1 MNHTVMMGRLVRDPQ
16 INYVQNSEGDEVAVA
31 NFRLAVD
38 RKFSDETD
46 FFPCSAF
53 GWLAEFAEQYLFQ
66 GIKVVVNGRMENNNY
81 TNKDGDKV
89 YGVCL
94 RLNEIEFAES
104 KNAQRGDE
112 EDDGGG
118 RRQNSGNRRG
128 SSGGRGSSSGNRGG
142 SRNSGSSRNGSGR
155 SGRNSGS
162 SRGGYQNSGSRN
174 GRSSRDRNVDEEF
187 NDMDQEYNLS

>member
-104 KNAQRGDE
+104 KNAGRDDDE
-112 EDDGGG
+112 DGGG
-118 RRQNSGNRRG
+118 RNRGSGNRRN
-128 SSGGRGSSSGNRGG
+128 SSGGRGSSSGSRSG
-142 SRNSGSSRNGSGR
+142 SRNSGSSRSGSGR
-155 SGRNSGS
+155 SSGS
-162 SRGGYQNSGSRN
+162 SRGGYQNSGSGN
-174 GRSSRDRNVDEEF
+174 SRSSRGRNVDEEF
-187 NDMDQEYNLS
+187 EGMEDGYFD

>member
-104 KNAQRGDE
+104 KNAQRGE

-187 NDMDQEYNLS
+187 NDMDQEYNFS